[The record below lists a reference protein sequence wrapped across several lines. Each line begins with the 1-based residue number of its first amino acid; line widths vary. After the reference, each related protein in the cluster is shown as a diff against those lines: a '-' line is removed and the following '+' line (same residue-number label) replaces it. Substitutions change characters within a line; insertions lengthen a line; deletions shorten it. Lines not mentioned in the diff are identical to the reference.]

1 MASACPECSFLR
13 EEFYYL
19 SKNWH
24 DLGAVDR
31 PVRRQRPEVVMREY
45 LKSCFSRLF
54 AGDLSSFGGPS
65 TEEPVAGQIRAE
77 QICLVLRNSP
87 GMMLANACNATVL
100 AIALSQSPD
109 GIYAALWAAVM
120 VFGSTVSGLKARS
133 SWRVTKPQSV
143 SRGSIHRL
151 VRNAFISGAMW
162 AIVPIGFFEQANPG
176 GQMLM
181 TGLCA
186 GLLAGGAFAFATI
199 PVAAIG
205 FMGPIFLGS
214 AICIARAGDFVY
226 LLIAVLVVVYACVLL
241 RGVFAYSFEFTRR
254 MIAHLET
261 EKAVRQDS
269 LTKLPN
275 RFAFN
280 ERLEGALVRLAGS
293 GEECAVL
300 LLDLDHFKEVNDQ
313 LGHLAGDEFLTQLA
327 ARLRRCT
334 RDTDFAARI
343 GGDEF
348 GIIAANI
355 TKLDEAFKL
364 AEEIVSTFDHPFL
377 IEGRELVG
385 AASIGISLAP
395 RDGNTSNDLLKHAD
409 VALYRAKKAGP
420 GTVRFFEPGDD
431 ASARERRELQGDLEG
446 AIERNEL
453 FLVYQPF
460 LSLREHRITGFEA
473 LLRWRHPARGLLSP
487 IEFIALAEE
496 SGLIHSIGD
505 WVVRRACKALSQ
517 WPANIRVAVNVSAVQ
532 FQNANIL
539 QTFVRALAE
548 ARVTPGR
555 LEIEI
560 TESILLS
567 KYDSAPSVLNS
578 LLELGVTVALDDFG
592 TGYSSLTYLRRLPF
606 SRIKIDQSFVR
617 DMLVQ
622 PDCAAIVKSVIGLA
636 QDLQIGVVAEG
647 VESAEQ
653 LDYLGQTNCDE
664 VQGYL
669 IGRPVEADQVL
680 ALLDEQEQ
688 NGVKQPA
695 LITKFG

>member
-1 MASACPECSFLR
+1 M
-13 EEFYYL
+13 
-19 SKNWH
+19 
-24 DLGAVDR
+24 
-31 PVRRQRPEVVMREY
+31 VRKRPEVVVRTY
-45 LKSCFSRLF
+45 LKSYFSRLF
-54 AGDLSSFGGPS
+54 AGDLAAFGGPS
-65 TEEPVAGQIRAE
+65 TEEAVAGQIRAE

-87 GMMLANACNATVL
+87 GMMAANACNATVL
-100 AIALSQSPD
+100 AIALWESPD

-120 VFGSTVSGLKARS
+120 VFGSTLSGLKARS

-143 SRGSIHRL
+143 SRGTIHRL
-151 VRNAFISGAMW
+151 VRNAFVLGGMW
-162 AIVPIGFFEQANPG
+162 AIVPISFFEQANPG

-186 GLLAGGAFAFATI
+186 GMLAGGAFAFATI

-205 FMGPIFLGS
+205 FMGPIFVGS
-214 AICIARAGDFVY
+214 AICIARSGDFVY
-226 LLIAVLVVVYACVLL
+226 LLIAILVIVYACVLL
-241 RGVFAYSFEFTRR
+241 RVVFAYSFEFTRR

-280 ERLEGALVRLAGS
+280 ESLETALLRLAGS

-300 LLDLDHFKEVNDQ
+300 LLDLDRFKEVNDQ
-313 LGHLAGDEFLTQLA
+313 LGHPAGDEFLTQLA

-334 RDTDFAARI
+334 RDTDIVARI

-348 GIIAANI
+348 GLIAANI

-377 IEGRELVG
+377 IEGREIAG

-395 RDGNTSNDLLKHAD
+395 RDGKTPNDLLKRAD

-420 GTVRFFEPGDD
+420 GTVRFFEPSDD
-431 ASARERRELQGDLEG
+431 ASARERRALQLDLEL
-446 AIERNEL
+446 AIERDEL

-460 LSLREHRITGFEA
+460 LDLRENRITGFEA
-473 LLRWRHPARGLLSP
+473 LLRWRHPVRGLVSP
-487 IEFIALAEE
+487 PEFIALAEE

-548 ARVTPGR
+548 ARVAPGR

-567 KYDSAPSVLNS
+567 KYDSAASVLNS

-622 PDCAAIVKSVIGLA
+622 PDCAAIVKSVIALA
-636 QDLQIGVVAEG
+636 QDLQISVVAEG
-647 VESAEQ
+647 VESTAQ
-653 LDYLGQTNCDE
+653 LDYLRQTNCNE

-680 ALLDEQEQ
+680 GLLEEHQQ
-688 NGVKQPA
+688 NGATQPA

>member
-1 MASACPECSFLR
+1 
-13 EEFYYL
+13 
-19 SKNWH
+19 
-24 DLGAVDR
+24 
-31 PVRRQRPEVVMREY
+31 VRTY
-45 LKSCFSRLF
+45 LKSYFSRLF
-54 AGDLSSFGGPS
+54 AGDLAAFGGPS
-65 TEEPVAGQIRAE
+65 TDEAVAGQIRAE

-87 GMMLANACNATVL
+87 GMMAANACNATVL
-100 AIALSQSPD
+100 AIALWKSPD
-109 GIYAALWAAVM
+109 GIYAALWSAVM
-120 VFGSTVSGLKARS
+120 AFGSTLSGLKARS

-143 SRGSIHRL
+143 SRATIHRL
-151 VRNAFISGAMW
+151 VRNAFILGGMW
-162 AIVPIGFFEQANPG
+162 AIVPISFFEHANPG

-186 GLLAGGAFAFATI
+186 GMLAGGAFAFATI

-214 AICIARAGDFVY
+214 AICIARSGDFVY
-226 LLIAVLVVVYACVLL
+226 WLIAILVIVYACVLL
-241 RGVFAYSFEFTRR
+241 RVVFAYSFEFTRR

-280 ERLEGALVRLAGS
+280 EGLETALLRLAGS

-300 LLDLDHFKEVNDQ
+300 LLDLDRFKEVNDQ

-334 RDTDFAARI
+334 RDTDMVARI

-348 GIIAANI
+348 GLIAANI
-355 TKLDEAFKL
+355 TKLDDAFKL
-364 AEEIVSTFDHPFL
+364 AEEIISTFDHPFL
-377 IEGRELVG
+377 IKGHEIVG

-395 RDGNTSNDLLKHAD
+395 RDGKTANDLLKHAD
-409 VALYRAKKAGP
+409 VALYRAKKAGS
-420 GTVRFFEPGDD
+420 GTIRFFEPSDD
-431 ASARERRELQGDLEG
+431 ASARERRALQLDLEA
-446 AIERNEL
+446 AIERDEL

-460 LSLREHRITGFEA
+460 LDLRENRITGFEA
-473 LLRWRHPARGLLSP
+473 LLRWRHPARGLVSP
-487 IEFIALAEE
+487 PEFIALAEE
-496 SGLIHSIGD
+496 SGSIHSIGD
-505 WVVRRACKALSQ
+505 WAVRSACKALSQ

-567 KYDSAPSVLNS
+567 KYDSAASVLNS

-617 DMLVQ
+617 DMLMQ
-622 PDCAAIVKSVIGLA
+622 PDCAAIVKSVIALA

-647 VESAEQ
+647 VESTEQ
-653 LDYLGQTNCDE
+653 LDYLRQTNCDE

-680 ALLDEQEQ
+680 ALLDEHGQ
-688 NGVKQPA
+688 NGVTQPA
-695 LITKFG
+695 LVTKFG

>member
-1 MASACPECSFLR
+1 
-13 EEFYYL
+13 
-19 SKNWH
+19 
-24 DLGAVDR
+24 
-31 PVRRQRPEVVMREY
+31 VRTY
-45 LKSCFSRLF
+45 LKSYFSRLF
-54 AGDLSSFGGPS
+54 AGDIAAFGGPS
-65 TEEPVAGQIRAE
+65 TEEAVAGQIRAE

-87 GMMLANACNATVL
+87 GMMAANACNAIVL
-100 AIALSQSPD
+100 AIALWKSPD

-120 VFGSTVSGLKARS
+120 VFGSTLSGLKARS

-143 SRGSIHRL
+143 SRGTIHRL
-151 VRNAFISGAMW
+151 VRNAFVLGGMW
-162 AIVPIGFFEQANPG
+162 AIVPISFFEQANPG

-186 GLLAGGAFAFATI
+186 GMLAGGAFAFATI

-214 AICIARAGDFVY
+214 AICIARSGDFVY
-226 LLIAVLVVVYACVLL
+226 LLIAILVIVYACVLL
-241 RGVFAYSFEFTRR
+241 RVVFAYSFEFTGR

-280 ERLEGALVRLAGS
+280 ESLETALLRLAGS

-300 LLDLDHFKEVNDQ
+300 LLDLDRFKEVNDQ
-313 LGHLAGDEFLTQLA
+313 LGHPAGDEFLTQLA

-334 RDTDFAARI
+334 RDTDIVARI

-348 GIIAANI
+348 GLIAANI

-377 IEGRELVG
+377 IEGREIVG

-395 RDGNTSNDLLKHAD
+395 RDGKTPNDLLKRAD

-420 GTVRFFEPGDD
+420 GTVRFFEPSDD
-431 ASARERRELQGDLEG
+431 ASARERRALQLDLEL
-446 AIERNEL
+446 AIERDEL

-460 LSLREHRITGFEA
+460 LDLRENRITGFEA
-473 LLRWRHPARGLLSP
+473 LLRWRHPARGLVSP
-487 IEFIALAEE
+487 LEFIALAEE

-548 ARVTPGR
+548 ARVAPGR

-567 KYDSAPSVLNS
+567 KYDSAASVLNS

-622 PDCAAIVKSVIGLA
+622 PDCAAIVKSVIALA
-636 QDLQIGVVAEG
+636 QDLRISVVAEG
-647 VESAEQ
+647 VESTEQ
-653 LDYLGQTNCDE
+653 LDYLRRTNCDE

-680 ALLDEQEQ
+680 GLLEEHQQ
-688 NGVKQPA
+688 NGATQPA
-695 LITKFG
+695 LVTKFG

>member
-1 MASACPECSFLR
+1 MRTYLR
-13 EEFYYL
+13 SY
-19 SKNWH
+19 
-24 DLGAVDR
+24 
-31 PVRRQRPEVVMREY
+31 
-45 LKSCFSRLF
+45 FSRLF
-54 AGDLSSFGGPS
+54 AGDLAAFGGPS
-65 TEEPVAGQIRAE
+65 TDEAVAGQIRAE

-87 GMMLANACNATVL
+87 GMMAANACNATVL
-100 AIALSQSPD
+100 AIALWKSPD
-109 GIYAALWAAVM
+109 GIYAALWSAVM
-120 VFGSTVSGLKARS
+120 AFGSTLTGLKARS
-133 SWRVTKPQSV
+133 SWRVAKPQSV
-143 SRGSIHRL
+143 SRRTIHHL
-151 VRNAFISGAMW
+151 VRNAFILGGMW
-162 AIVPIGFFEQANPG
+162 AIVPISFFEQANPG

-186 GLLAGGAFAFATI
+186 GMLAGGAFAFATI

-214 AICIARAGDFVY
+214 AICIARSGDFVY
-226 LLIAVLVVVYACVLL
+226 WLIAILVIVYACVLL
-241 RGVFAYSFEFTRR
+241 RVVFAYSFEFTRR
-254 MIAHLET
+254 TIAHLET

-280 ERLEGALVRLAGS
+280 EGLETALVRLASS

-300 LLDLDHFKEVNDQ
+300 LLDLDRFKEVNDQ

-334 RDTDFAARI
+334 RDTDIVARI

-348 GIIAANI
+348 GLIAANI
-355 TKLDEAFKL
+355 TKLEEAFKL
-364 AEEIVSTFDHPFL
+364 AEEIISTFARPFL
-377 IEGRELVG
+377 IEGHEILG
-385 AASIGISLAP
+385 AASIGISLSP
-395 RDGNTSNDLLKHAD
+395 RDGKTANDLLKHAD
-409 VALYRAKKAGP
+409 VALYRAKKAGS
-420 GTVRFFEPGDD
+420 GTIRFFEPSDD
-431 ASARERRELQGDLEG
+431 ASARERRALQLDLEA
-446 AIERNEL
+446 AIERDEL

-460 LSLREHRITGFEA
+460 RDLRENRITGFEA
-473 LLRWRHPARGLLSP
+473 LVRWRHPARGLVLP
-487 IEFIALAEE
+487 LEFIALAEE
-496 SGLIHSIGD
+496 TGLIHSIGD

-539 QTFVRALAE
+539 QTFVRALGE
-548 ARVTPGR
+548 ARVAPGR

-567 KYDSAPSVLNS
+567 KYDSAASVLNS

-606 SRIKIDQSFVR
+606 SRLKIDQSFVR

-622 PDCAAIVKSVIGLA
+622 PDCAAIVKSIIALA
-636 QDLQIGVVAEG
+636 QDLRISVVAEG
-647 VESAEQ
+647 VESTEQ
-653 LDYLGQTNCDE
+653 LDYLRQTNCDE

-669 IGRPVEADQVL
+669 IGRPIEANQVL
-680 ALLDEQEQ
+680 ALLDDQQ
-688 NGVKQPA
+688 NGVTQPA
-695 LITKFG
+695 LATKFG

>member
-1 MASACPECSFLR
+1 M
-13 EEFYYL
+13 
-19 SKNWH
+19 
-24 DLGAVDR
+24 
-31 PVRRQRPEVVMREY
+31 RQN
-45 LKSCFSRLF
+45 LKSYFSRLF
-54 AGDLSSFGGPS
+54 AGDLGSFGGPS
-65 TEEPVAGQIRAE
+65 TEEAVAGQIRAE
-77 QICLVLRNSP
+77 QICLVLRNTP
-87 GMMLANACNATVL
+87 GMMVANACNATVL
-100 AIALSQSPD
+100 AIALWKSPD
-109 GIYAALWAAVM
+109 GIYAALWAVVM
-120 VFGSTVSGLKARS
+120 VFGSTLSGLKARS

-143 SRGSIHRL
+143 SRRSFHRL
-151 VRNAFISGAMW
+151 VRNAFILGGMW
-162 AIVPIGFFEQANPG
+162 AVVPISFFQHANPG

-181 TGLCA
+181 TALCA
-186 GLLAGGAFAFATI
+186 GMLAGGAFAFATI

-214 AICIARAGDFVY
+214 AICIARNGDFVY
-226 LLIAVLVVVYACVLL
+226 LLIAVLVVSYACVLL

-275 RFAFN
+275 RFGFN
-280 ERLEGALVRLAGS
+280 ESLETALVRLAAN

-327 ARLRRCT
+327 ARLHRCT
-334 RDTDFAARI
+334 RDTDFVARI

-348 GIIAANI
+348 GLIAANI

-364 AEEIVSTFDHPFL
+364 AEQIISAFDHPFL
-377 IEGRELVG
+377 IEGREIVG

-409 VALYRAKKAGP
+409 VALYRAKKVGSGAI
-420 GTVRFFEPGDD
+420 RFFEPSDD
-431 ASARERRELQGDLEG
+431 ASARERRELQTDLEA
-446 AIERNEL
+446 AIQRDEF

-460 LSLREHRITGFEA
+460 LDLRENRVTGFEA
-473 LLRWRHPARGLLSP
+473 LLRWRHPVRGLVLP
-487 IEFIALAEE
+487 AEFIPIAEE
-496 SGLIHSIGD
+496 SGLIHSIGN
-505 WVVRRACKALSQ
+505 WVVRRASEALSH

-532 FQNANIL
+532 LQNANIL
-539 QTFVRALAE
+539 QTFVSALAD
-548 ARVTPGR
+548 ARVAPQR

-567 KYDSAPSVLNS
+567 KYESASSVLNS

-592 TGYSSLTYLRRLPF
+592 TGFSSLTYLRRLPF

-617 DMLVQ
+617 DMLIR

-636 QDLQIGVVAEG
+636 RDLQISIVAEG

-653 LDYLGQTNCDE
+653 LNFLRQANCDE
-664 VQGYL
+664 VQGYF
-669 IGRPVEADQVL
+669 IGRPVEAELVL
-680 ALLDEQEQ
+680 AFLGRRDE
-688 NGVKQPA
+688 NDIA
-695 LITKFG
+695 WTRANAKFG

>member
-1 MASACPECSFLR
+1 MA
-13 EEFYYL
+13 
-19 SKNWH
+19 
-24 DLGAVDR
+24 
-31 PVRRQRPEVVMREY
+31 
-45 LKSCFSRLF
+45 
-54 AGDLSSFGGPS
+54 
-65 TEEPVAGQIRAE
+65 
-77 QICLVLRNSP
+77 
-87 GMMLANACNATVL
+87 
-100 AIALSQSPD
+100 
-109 GIYAALWAAVM
+109 
-120 VFGSTVSGLKARS
+120 FGSTLSGLKARS

-143 SRGSIHRL
+143 SRATIHHL
-151 VRNAFISGAMW
+151 VRNAFILGGMW
-162 AIVPIGFFEQANPG
+162 GIVPISFFEQANPG

-181 TGLCA
+181 TALCA
-186 GLLAGGAFAFATI
+186 GMLAGGAFAFATI

-214 AICIARAGDFVY
+214 ALCIARSGDFVY
-226 LLIAVLVVVYACVLL
+226 VLIAVLVIVYACVLL
-241 RGVFAYSFEFTRR
+241 RVVFAYSFEFTRR

-275 RFAFN
+275 RIAFN
-280 ERLEGALVRLAGS
+280 ESLETTLVQLAGS

-327 ARLRRCT
+327 ARLRRCA
-334 RDTDFAARI
+334 RDTDIIARI

-348 GIIAANI
+348 GLIAANI
-355 TKLDEAFKL
+355 TRLDEVFEL
-364 AEEIVSTFDHPFL
+364 AREIISSFEDPFL
-377 IEGRELVG
+377 IEGHEIVG

-395 RDGNTSNDLLKHAD
+395 RDGKTPNDVLKHAD

-420 GTVRFFEPGDD
+420 RTIRFFEPSDD
-431 ASARERRELQGDLEG
+431 ASARERRALQLDLET
-446 AIERNEL
+446 AIEKDEL

-460 LSLREHRITGFEA
+460 LDLRESRITGFEA
-473 LLRWRHPARGLLSP
+473 LLRWRHPVRGVLSP
-487 IEFIALAEE
+487 LEFIALAEE
-496 SGLIHSIGD
+496 SGLIHPIGD
-505 WVVRRACKALSQ
+505 WVVRRACQTLAQ

-539 QTFVRALAE
+539 QTFVKALADS
-548 ARVTPGR
+548 RVAPGR

-567 KYDSAPSVLNS
+567 KYDSAASVLNS

-622 PDCAAIVKSVIGLA
+622 PDSAAIVKSVIALA
-636 QDLQIGVVAEG
+636 RDLRIGVVAEG
-647 VESAEQ
+647 VESTGQ
-653 LDYLGQTNCDE
+653 LDYLRQANCDE
-664 VQGYL
+664 VQD
-669 IGRPVEADQVL
+669 I
-680 ALLDEQEQ
+680 
-688 NGVKQPA
+688 
-695 LITKFG
+695 

>member
-1 MASACPECSFLR
+1 
-13 EEFYYL
+13 
-19 SKNWH
+19 
-24 DLGAVDR
+24 
-31 PVRRQRPEVVMREY
+31 MRENLNSY
-45 LKSCFSRLF
+45 FSKLF
-54 AGDLSSFGGPS
+54 AGDLGAFGGPS
-65 TEEPVAGQIRAE
+65 PEEAVAGQIRAE

-87 GMMLANACNATVL
+87 GMMVANACNATVL
-100 AIALSQSPD
+100 AIALSKSPD

-120 VFGSTVSGLKARS
+120 VFGSTLSGLKARS
-133 SWRVTKPQSV
+133 SWRVTKPQFV

-151 VRNAFISGAMW
+151 VRNAFISGGMW
-162 AIVPIGFFEQANPG
+162 AIVPISFFEQANPG

-186 GLLAGGAFAFATI
+186 GMLAGGAFAFATI

-214 AICIARAGDFVY
+214 AICIARSGDFVY

-261 EKAVRQDS
+261 EKAVRQDY

-280 ERLEGALVRLAGS
+280 ESLEAALDRLASS
-293 GEECAVL
+293 GEECAIFL
-300 LLDLDHFKEVNDQ
+300 FDLDGFKELNDQ
-313 LGHLAGDEFLTQLA
+313 LGHPAGDEFLTQLA

-334 RDTDFAARI
+334 RDSDIIARI

-348 GIIAANI
+348 GLIAANI
-355 TKLDEAFKL
+355 TKLDEALKV
-364 AEEIVSTFDHPFL
+364 AERIVSTFDHPFL
-377 IEGRELVG
+377 IEGREIIG
-385 AASIGISLAP
+385 AASIGICLAP
-395 RDGNTSNDLLKHAD
+395 CDGNTSNALLKHAD

-420 GTVRFFEPGDD
+420 GTVRFFEPSDD
-431 ASARERRELQGDLEG
+431 ASARARRALQLDLEA
-446 AIERNEL
+446 AIERDEF

-460 LSLREHRITGFEA
+460 LDVRENRITGFEA
-473 LLRWRHPARGLLSP
+473 LLRWRHPVRGLVLP

-505 WVVRRACKALSQ
+505 WVVGRACKALSQ
-517 WPANIRVAVNVSAVQ
+517 WPENIRVAVNVSAVQ
-532 FQNANIL
+532 FQNANIV
-539 QTFVRALAE
+539 QTFVRALAD
-548 ARVTPGR
+548 ARVTPER

-567 KYDSAPSVLNS
+567 KYVSAPSVLNS

-617 DMLVQ
+617 DMLMQ

-647 VESAEQ
+647 VENTEQ
-653 LDYLGQTNCDE
+653 LDYLRQTNCDE

-669 IGRPVEADQVL
+669 IGRPVEANQVH
-680 ALLDEQEQ
+680 ALLEQEQ

-695 LITKFG
+695 PITKFA

>member
-1 MASACPECSFLR
+1 
-13 EEFYYL
+13 
-19 SKNWH
+19 
-24 DLGAVDR
+24 
-31 PVRRQRPEVVMREY
+31 MRTY
-45 LKSCFSRLF
+45 LKSYFSRLF
-54 AGDLSSFGGPS
+54 AGDLAAFGGPS
-65 TEEPVAGQIRAE
+65 TEEAVAGQIRAE

-87 GMMLANACNATVL
+87 GMMAANACNATVL
-100 AIALSQSPD
+100 GVALWQSPD
-109 GIYAALWAAVM
+109 GIYAVLWAAVM
-120 VFGSTVSGLKARS
+120 AFGSTLSGLKARS

-143 SRGSIHRL
+143 SRTTIHHL
-151 VRNAFISGAMW
+151 VRNAFILGGMW
-162 AIVPIGFFEQANPG
+162 AIVPIGFFEHANPG

-186 GLLAGGAFAFATI
+186 GMLAGGAFAFATI

-214 AICIARAGDFVY
+214 AICIARSGDFVY
-226 LLIAVLVVVYACVLL
+226 VLIAILVIVYACVLL
-241 RGVFAYSFEFTRR
+241 RVVFAYSFEFTRR

-280 ERLEGALVRLAGS
+280 ESLETTLVRLAGS

-300 LLDLDHFKEVNDQ
+300 LLDLDRFKDVNDR

-334 RDTDFAARI
+334 RDTDIVARI

-348 GIIAANI
+348 GLIAANI
-355 TKLDEAFKL
+355 ARLDEVLELAQEIISAFQ
-364 AEEIVSTFDHPFL
+364 DPFL
-377 IEGRELVG
+377 IEGHEIIG

-395 RDGNTSNDLLKHAD
+395 RDGKTPNDVLKHAD

-420 GTVRFFEPGDD
+420 GTVRFFEPSDD
-431 ASARERRELQGDLEG
+431 ASARERRALQLDLEA
-446 AIERNEL
+446 AIERDEL

-460 LSLREHRITGFEA
+460 LDLRENRITGFEA
-473 LLRWRHPARGLLSP
+473 LLRWRHPVRGLVSP
-487 IEFIALAEE
+487 LEFIALAEE
-496 SGLIHSIGD
+496 SGLIHPIGD
-505 WVVRRACKALSQ
+505 WVVRRACQALAQ

-539 QTFVRALAE
+539 QTFVKALADS
-548 ARVTPGR
+548 RVAPGR

-567 KYDSAPSVLNS
+567 KYDSAASVLNS

-622 PDCAAIVKSVIGLA
+622 PDCAAIVKSVIALA
-636 QDLQIGVVAEG
+636 QDLKIGVVAEG
-647 VESAEQ
+647 VESTEQ
-653 LDYLGQTNCDE
+653 LGYLRQTNCDE

-669 IGRPVEADQVL
+669 IGRPVQANDVL
-680 ALLDEQEQ
+680 ALLGDHLQ
-688 NGVKQPA
+688 NGVTQSA
-695 LITKFG
+695 RVTKFG